1 MYGRR
6 RNGLGIDPAT
16 GTGTVIGSDGKEYQI
31 GPGARL
37 HAASLEGAN
46 LVGANLEGA
55 YLQHANLEHANLRG
69 ANLTRANLN
78 SSNLSAAD
86 LRDAKLYNTS
96 FVFANL
102 TLAKIE
108 GLTFDGDLIT
118 DITWPEGYTLT
129 ASVNPDAGEIE

>member
-1 MYGRR
+1 M
-6 RNGLGIDPAT
+6 
-16 GTGTVIGSDGKEYQI
+16 
-31 GPGARL
+31 
-37 HAASLEGAN
+37 
-46 LVGANLEGA
+46 
-55 YLQHANLEHANLRG
+55 QHANLGHATLRG

-96 FVFANL
+96 FVFADL

-118 DITWPEGYTLT
+118 GITWPEGYTLT
-129 ASVNPDAGEIE
+129 VSVNPDAGEIE